1 MRILKLI
8 FSIYDSKLNISGFN
22 AVGQIKQL
30 LDISLRYW
38 ELQRIST
45 NVSKHFLDK
54 MLVAKT
60 LQI

>member
-38 ELQRIST
+38 ELQRISP